1 MMRRPVGP
9 ARNLVLAAGLAALL
23 GGCLADG
30 LRDINPFAKPEQ
42 ILPGERR
49 AVLALAV
56 EQAEGTP
63 SIAGAANVA
72 DWPQPGG
79 NAANDPGH
87 VSLAASTG
95 AAAWSARAVEGAGRR
110 DARGAAPPI
119 VHGGRVFV
127 YGSGGTVTALTTGG
141 ARAWSASLAPQ
152 GERARTPGG
161 GLAAAGDAVFAA
173 TGFGD
178 LVALNAATGQ
188 RLWSY
193 KLGAGARSAPT
204 AAGGKVYVVSAT
216 GVLHAVNIADG
227 SQAWTLPGIPE
238 TAGVISSASPAVSG
252 NTVVVPYTSG
262 EVIAVDAQ
270 TGEMKWAD
278 AVVRASRMMAV
289 STLTDI
295 AASPII
301 HDGIVYATGVA
312 GRTIAVRLSDG
323 ERLWEENIGSASTP
337 AVSGNVL
344 FMIDLQ
350 DNLLAL
356 DRRTGRLFW
365 RTTLPTVREK
375 RFFSVWAGPTL
386 AGGLLW
392 AVANNGQLIGADPA
406 TGQITVQRNLSK
418 PALIKPVAAS
428 GRLYVQLQDGTV
440 TALQ

>member
-1 MMRRPVGP
+1 MMRGFVGP
-9 ARNLVLAAGLAALL
+9 ARNLSMAAALAVLL
-23 GGCLADG
+23 GGCLDS
-30 LRDINPFAKPEQ
+30 LSSLNPFARPEQ
-42 ILPGERR
+42 ILPGERQ
-49 AVLALAV
+49 AVLALAT
-56 EQAEGTP
+56 EQAEGSP
-63 SIAGAANVA
+63 AVAAAANVA

-87 VSLAASTG
+87 VSLAASSG
-95 AAAWSARAVEGAGRR
+95 APAWQVRAIESAGKK

-119 VHGGRVFV
+119 VHGGRVYV
-127 YGSGGTVTALTTGG
+127 YGASGTVTALTTSG
-141 ARAWSASLAPQ
+141 ARAWSVSLAPE
-152 GERARTPGG
+152 GERARSPGG
-161 GLAAAGDAVFAA
+161 GLAASGEAVFAA

-204 AAGGKVYVVSAT
+204 AAAGKVFVLSAT
-216 GVLHAVNIADG
+216 GVLHAVNTADG

-238 TAGVISSASPAVSG
+238 TAGVISSASPAVAG
-252 NTVVVPYTSG
+252 GTVVVPYTSG
-262 EVIAVDAQ
+262 EIIAVDAQ

-278 AVVRASRMMAV
+278 AVVRSSRVLAV
-289 STLTDI
+289 STLTDV
-295 AASPII
+295 AASPVI

-337 AVSGNVL
+337 VISGNAL
-344 FMIDLQ
+344 FVIDLQ

-356 DRRTGRLFW
+356 DRRTGKLFW
-365 RTTLPTVREK
+365 RTQLPTVRQK
-375 RFFSVWAGPTL
+375 RFFSVWTGPTL
-386 AGGLLW
+386 AGGRLW
-392 AVANNGQLIGADPA
+392 AVANNGHLIGADPA
-406 TGQITVQRNLSK
+406 TGQITVQRTLSK

-440 TALQ
+440 SALQ